1 MESHRDTELRRDLTY
16 ITGIMNGDIEIDSQ
30 FIGGG
35 GKRGGGD
42 NDGGSGG
49 GGGSG
54 SGNGSGGGGSGDGCK
69 WL

>member
-1 MESHRDTELRRDLTY
+1 MESRRDTNLCRDLTY

-35 GKRGGGD
+35 GNRGGG
-42 NDGGSGG
+42 NDDSGSGG
-49 GGGSG
+49 GRGGGGGNGGGRGSG
-54 SGNGSGGGGSGDGCK
+54 SGCR